1 MKHIAAILKQATQAQ
16 IASGKAW
23 YSAAYAFAES
33 LAAKHNINVLT
44 AAGVIAA
51 LSPNNKWSRN
61 LIDSEALI
69 DAHLNGRELPKVCTF
84 TPNKNKAV
92 AILDAV
98 ADVVTISAILAG
110 QKIIAFFRSIV
121 NLDGVCID
129 GHAYAIWVGKRI
141 PVTQTPDLRRK
152 GLFDRIQAHYRAI
165 AKRSL
170 AICGQS
176 LTPTEVQAVT
186 WVTYRDLYAIKG

>member
-16 IASGKAW
+16 ITAGKAW
-23 YSAAYAFAES
+23 YNAAYAFAES
-33 LAAKHNINVLT
+33 LAAKHNISTLT

-69 DAHLNGRELPKVCTF
+69 DAHLAGRELPKVCTF
-84 TPNKNKAV
+84 NSNKLKAV

-98 ADVVTISAILAG
+98 ADVAVISAILSG

-129 GHAYAIWVGKRI
+129 GHAYSIWAGKRI
-141 PVTQTPDLRRK
+141 VLQSVPKMTPTV
-152 GLFDRIQAHYRAI
+152 FAHIQKHYRAV
-165 AKRSL
+165 AKRAES
-170 AICGQS
+170 ICGQA
-176 LTPTEVQAVT
+176 LTPTELQAVT

>member
-1 MKHIAAILKQATQAQ
+1 MKHIAAILNQATQAQ

-69 DAHLNGRELPKVCTF
+69 DARLAGRELPKVCTF
-84 TPNKNKAV
+84 TPNKLKAV

-129 GHAYAIWVGKRI
+129 GHAYAIWAGKRLVLQSV
-141 PVTQTPDLRRK
+141 PKMSPKV
-152 GLFDRIQAHYRAI
+152 FAHIQKHYRAV
-165 AKRSL
+165 AKRAES
-170 AICGQS
+170 ICGQA
-176 LTPTEVQAVT
+176 LTPTELQAVT